1 MSQPLNEVLRLR
13 RRAKGLTQEQ
23 LADIIHVSRQTISNW
38 ENGRANP
45 DYELL
50 KQLSETLE
58 TPLSVLLGVEEAAAA
73 NAGRALAGGGAVAGD
88 SASPGDGEAP
98 GDGVLPQAMP
108 PVAPSQAGAPSP
120 GGAHPGAATAPSE
133 GMSSR
138 KRRWFAALLC
148 AVCAF
153 AALAGVLAHWTNRQP
168 PIIPSPYPIEWF
180 EQETARV
187 EGQAYVSMK
196 VLQTPV
202 KRTGLNSD
210 TCYTWKYRLQ
220 LCEQGGVGFNIT
232 QLQEYYFHEN
242 GHHSVVITPAEKLQ
256 IGIGTNELRANA
268 VRSLTCQNQSNQ
280 CFLGVGYLLEGVD
293 ANGNQLSFRC
303 YVPYSDEIAQR

>member
-23 LADIIHVSRQTISNW
+23 LAEIIHVSRQTISNW

-58 TPLSVLLGVEEAAAA
+58 TPLSTLLGVEEPAPPE
-73 NAGRALAGGGAVAGD
+73 AGSSTDAGPSTEAGSPPEAPAPFGDAPAVAEGIPASDAPPTSD
-88 SASPGDGEAP
+88 S
-98 GDGVLPQAMP
+98 P
-108 PVAPSQAGAPSP
+108 P
-120 GGAHPGAATAPSE
+120 
-133 GMSSR
+133 R
-138 KRRWFAALLC
+138 WRRRWLAALLC
-148 AVCAF
+148 ALCAA
-153 AALAGVLAHWTNRQP
+153 AALAGVLVHRANRQP

-220 LCEQGGVGFNIT
+220 LCEQGGVGFNVT
-232 QLQEYYFHEN
+232 QLVEYYFHEN
-242 GHHSVVITPAEKLQ
+242 GHHHVDTTSAEQLQ
-256 IGIGTNELRANA
+256 IGVGSNELRANG
-268 VRSLTCQNQSNQ
+268 VRSLNVQNQSKQ

-293 ANGNQLSFRC
+293 ANGNALSFRC
-303 YVPYSDEIAQR
+303 YVPYSREIAE